1 MKLFGVELFKLV
13 KSKKYLIFCLAI
25 IALMT
30 LEVYT
35 LYDKCNNELPEIK
48 LKNNE
53 KLLIDYRAKLQ
64 EEQLPEG
71 LKVDY
76 EKKVKGIEEENLELQ
91 EEMKNPNNDWREKL
105 TKKNKNLEKKKEEA
119 EFTLNNNEIESINS
133 EILVNNYLLEKHIE
147 PRKTYEINSFNDMGS
162 VISFIN
168 LIFLPILVMVL
179 IHDTIS
185 GEIQFSTVK
194 LLITK
199 PIKRGNVILTKFL
212 SGFLVASLTVILLEG
227 IALLALGLLFNM
239 GSYLYPIAMGT
250 QYGLD
255 NFGNISAVVNT
266 TYVVPVYSYLIKIL
280 IQQVLFIFSASA
292 FGVFISTMVLNNN
305 TSLMISSITMI
316 GLNIITFIMPQ
327 KFLAFL
333 YPFLFTTYGEGVKV
347 VSGGMNLALR
357 TTIVTPI
364 MGVIVCL
371 IWGVGLIIPAYI
383 HFVKKDIVA

>member
-25 IALMT
+25 IALMA

-35 LYDKCNNELPEIK
+35 LYDKCNNELPEVK

-53 KLLIDYRAKLQ
+53 KRLIDYRAKLQ

-105 TKKNKNLEKKKEEA
+105 TKKNKNLEKKKEEV
-119 EFTLNNNEIESINS
+119 EFTLNNNEVESINS

-147 PRKTYEINSFNDMGS
+147 PRKPYEINSFNDMGS

-179 IHDTIS
+179 LHDTIS

-212 SGFLVASLTVILLEG
+212 CGFLVASLTVILLEG
-227 IALLALGLLFNM
+227 IALLALGILFNM
-239 GSYLYPIAMGT
+239 GNPLYPISIGT
-250 QYGLD
+250 SYGLD
-255 NFGNISAVVNT
+255 SFGNISAVINT
-266 TYVVPVYSYLIKIL
+266 TYVIPVYSYLIEIL
-280 IQQVLFIFSASA
+280 IQQVVFIFSAAA
-292 FGVFISTMVLNNN
+292 FAVLISTMVLNNN

-347 VSGGMNLALR
+347 VSGGINLTLR
-357 TTIVTPI
+357 TAIVTPI

>member
-1 MKLFGVELFKLV
+1 
-13 KSKKYLIFCLAI
+13 
-25 IALMT
+25 MT
-30 LEVYT
+30 LQFYT
-35 LYDKCNNELPEIK
+35 LYDKCSNELPEIK
-48 LKNNE
+48 IKNNE

-64 EEQLPEG
+64 EEQLPDG
-71 LKVDY
+71 LKKDY

-91 EEMKNPNNDWREKL
+91 DEIKNPNYNWREKL
-105 TKKNKNLEKKKEEA
+105 TKKNKNLEKKKEEI
-119 EFTLNNNEIESINS
+119 ELTLNNNEIESINT
-133 EILVNNYLLEKHIE
+133 EMLINNYLLEKDMQ
-147 PRKTYEINSFNDMGS
+147 PRKAYEINSFNDMGS

-179 IHDTIS
+179 LHDTIS

-212 SGFLVASLTVILLEG
+212 SGFLVAALTVILLEG
-227 IALLALGLLFNM
+227 LALLVLGMIFNM
-239 GSYLYPIAMGT
+239 GSHQYPIAMGT

-255 NFGNISAVVNT
+255 NFDNISAVVNT

-292 FGVFISTMVLNNN
+292 FGVLISTMVLNNN

-316 GLNIITFIMPQ
+316 GFNIITFVMPQ
-327 KFLAFL
+327 KFLGL
-333 YPFLFTTYGEGVKV
+333 VYPFLFTTYGEGTKV
-347 VSGGMNLALR
+347 ISGGINLALR
-357 TTIVTPI
+357 STIVTPI
-364 MGVIVCL
+364 MGAIVCL

-383 HFVKKDIVA
+383 HFIKKDIVV

>member
-1 MKLFGVELFKLV
+1 MFGVELFKLM

-30 LEVYT
+30 LEAYT

-64 EEQLPEG
+64 EEKLPEG

-91 EEMKNPNNDWREKL
+91 EEMKNPNKDWREKL

-119 EFTLNNNEIESINS
+119 EFTLNNNEVESINS

-147 PRKTYEINSFNDMGS
+147 PRKAYEINSFNDMGG

-168 LIFLPILVMVL
+168 IIFLPILVMVL
-179 IHDTIS
+179 LHDTIS

-227 IALLALGLLFNM
+227 IALLALGILFNM
-239 GSYLYPIAMGT
+239 GNPLYPISMGT

-255 NFGNISAVVNT
+255 NFDNISAIVNT
-266 TYVVPVYSYLIKIL
+266 TYVVPAYSYLIKIL
-280 IQQVLFIFSASA
+280 IQQVVFIFSASA
-292 FGVFISTMVLNNN
+292 FGVLISTMVLNNN

-327 KFLAFL
+327 KFVAFF

-357 TTIVTPI
+357 TTIVTPT
-364 MGVIVCL
+364 MGGIVCL

>member
-1 MKLFGVELFKLV
+1 MKLFGVELFKLM

-30 LEVYT
+30 LEAYT

-64 EEQLPEG
+64 EEKLPEG

-91 EEMKNPNNDWREKL
+91 EEMKNPNKDWREKL

-119 EFTLNNNEIESINS
+119 EFTLNNNEVESINS
-133 EILVNNYLLEKHIE
+133 EILVNNYLLEKNIE
-147 PRKTYEINSFNDMGS
+147 PRKAYEINSFNDMGS

-168 LIFLPILVMVL
+168 IIFLPILVMVL
-179 IHDTIS
+179 LHDTIS

-227 IALLALGLLFNM
+227 IALLALGILFNM
-239 GSYLYPIAMGT
+239 GNPLYPISMGT

-255 NFGNISAVVNT
+255 NFDNISAIVNT
-266 TYVVPVYSYLIKIL
+266 TYVVPAYSYLIKIL
-280 IQQVLFIFSASA
+280 IQQVVFIFSASA
-292 FGVFISTMVLNNN
+292 FGVLISTMVLNNN

-327 KFLAFL
+327 KFVAFL

-357 TTIVTPI
+357 TTIVTPT
-364 MGVIVCL
+364 MGCIVCL